1 MQVRKAKAA
10 FNCID
15 KNLSSHNWKEHQ
27 CLEKALDALRYKEE
41 RYWRQ
46 RSKDTWLK
54 CGDRNSKFFH
64 QKASACK
71 SKKFIVGL
79 IDNNEKWCHMEEDM
93 AHIIESYFVTL
104 FSSSSPSS
112 ADFDRVLDSIK
123 RKVTPQLNDQLEQDF
138 EAEDIKTEVIQMA
151 FTKSPGVDGM
161 SAIFYQKFWP
171 IIGEEITAACLGFTN
186 GGHPLGSIN
195 ETIITLLPKIKNPTR
210 ISEFRPIS
218 L

>member
-10 FNCID
+10 FDHID

-27 CLEKALDALRYKEE
+27 RLEKALDALRYKEE

-54 CGDRNSKFFH
+54 CGDRNSKFFY
-64 QKASACK
+64 QKASARK
-71 SKKFIVGL
+71 SKNSIVGL
-79 IDNNEKWCHMEEDM
+79 IDNNEKWCDKEEYM

-112 ADFDRVLDSIK
+112 VDFDRVLDSIE

-138 EAEDIKTEVIQMA
+138 VAEDVKTTVFQMA
-151 FTKSPGVDGM
+151 PTKSPGADGM

-171 IIGEEITAACLGFTN
+171 IIGEEITSACLGFTN

-210 ISEFRPIS
+210 IS
-218 L
+218 